1 MEWVNPSLLLVAR
14 SSRIVD
20 ISQRIRLVELA
31 EQREGTVPLLPYA
44 ATPDTEVGQPES
56 TPIGTLNDLLLD
68 IGFVGEPIQCADK
81 HICDELA
88 QKFDFKGRQGWD
100 KANKWVPRSPDVLL
114 ADDF

>member
-1 MEWVNPSLLLVAR
+1 
-14 SSRIVD
+14 
-20 ISQRIRLVELA
+20 LVELA
-31 EQREGTVPLLPYA
+31 EQREGTVPLLPFA